1 MSRSRQAPAQS
12 SAPRPPKR
20 RAERRPER
28 GPGARGWPGAGGGKT
43 SLLEAPPEFRAT
55 TVQVCGL
62 WPWIVG
68 SGVPLV
74 GVPLGRHLFSRAT
87 VCSDPINWF
96 SRGGLIAN
104 PSVLVLGRPGL
115 GKSTLVCRMCL
126 GLDYYGYRSVV
137 LGDLKPDYAELTSA
151 LGGNVVTLGRGHGTL
166 NVLDPGAAVTAANRL
181 TGRARAELIAD
192 SHGRRLNLVA
202 ALVGLNRGVPLAD
215 TEEAVLSAALRVL
228 DDRHEPGEAVLTDLV
243 QVLEEGPEAV
253 RRVTLSRSDD
263 QRYRDAVDP
272 MELSIMALC
281 EGGLGETFA
290 QRTTVKI
297 ALDAPL
303 CINIS
308 QINEADE
315 KLQAAVLLAC
325 WGEGFGAIA
334 AQHALS
340 DAGLEPKRNYFI
352 VLDELWRVLRAGKG
366 LVDRVDALTR
376 LNRQAGV
383 GMALVTHTLADL
395 EALPDQSDQLKAMGF
410 AERSGYI
417 VCGGLPAKEIPR
429 LSKVVH
435 FSQREEQLI
444 TDWASPPSWDPESNK
459 EAPPPGLGKFLVK
472 VGGRP
477 GIPHECAMT
486 PAELELHDTNTR
498 WARA

>member
-20 RAERRPER
+20 PAERRPER

-181 TGRARAELIAD
+181 TGRARAELEATDSRRAEYIRRYYDRDWAD
-192 SHGRRLNLVA
+192 RRLYHMMINSCMGCDA
-202 ALVGLNRGVPLAD
+202 MI
-215 TEEAVLSAALRVL
+215 EAVL
-228 DDRHEPGEAVLTDLV
+228 D
-243 QVLEEGPEAV
+243 
-253 RRVTLSRSDD
+253 
-263 QRYRDAVDP
+263 
-272 MELSIMALC
+272 
-281 EGGLGETFA
+281 
-290 QRTTVKI
+290 
-297 ALDAPL
+297 
-303 CINIS
+303 
-308 QINEADE
+308 
-315 KLQAAVLLAC
+315 
-325 WGEGFGAIA
+325 GA
-334 AQHALS
+334 
-340 DAGLEPKRNYFI
+340 
-352 VLDELWRVLRAGKG
+352 
-366 LVDRVDALTR
+366 
-376 LNRQAGV
+376 
-383 GMALVTHTLADL
+383 GMAAT
-395 EALPDQSDQLKAMGF
+395 G
-410 AERSGYI
+410 
-417 VCGGLPAKEIPR
+417 
-429 LSKVVH
+429 
-435 FSQREEQLI
+435 EQVG
-444 TDWASPPSWDPESNK
+444 A
-459 EAPPPGLGKFLVK
+459 
-472 VGGRP
+472 GGRS
-477 GIPHECAMT
+477 
-486 PAELELHDTNTR
+486 
-498 WARA
+498 

>member
-1 MSRSRQAPAQS
+1 MNKTKA
-12 SAPRPPKR
+12 PPKS
-20 RAERRPER
+20 AKSAKPAPER
-28 GPGARGWPGAGGGKT
+28 KPGSRGWPGLGGGKT
-43 SLLEAPPEFRAT
+43 SLIEAPPESRGT
-55 TVQVCGL
+55 TTQVCGL

-68 SGVPLV
+68 SGSPLI
-74 GVPLGRHLFSRAT
+74 GVPLGRHLFTRAT
-87 VCSDPINWF
+87 VCSDPISWF
-96 SRGGLIAN
+96 SRGGLISN

-115 GKSTLVCRMCL
+115 GKSTLVCRMAL
-126 GLDYYGYRSVV
+126 GLDYFGYRSVV
-137 LGDLKPDYAELTSA
+137 LGDLKPDYAELIGA

-166 NVLDPGAAVTAANRL
+166 NVLDPGAAVAAASRL
-181 TGRARAELIAD
+181 TGKARKELIAD

-202 ALVGLNRGVPLAD
+202 ALVGLNRGVPLSD
-215 TEEAVLSAALRVL
+215 TEEAILSAALQIV
-228 DDRHEPGEAVLTDLV
+228 DEHHEPGEAILTDLV
-243 QVLEEGPEAV
+243 QVLEEGPEAL
-253 RRVTLSRSDD
+253 RRVTLARNDER
-263 QRYRDAVDP
+263 RYRDAVDP

-290 QRTTVKI
+290 AKTSVQIDLSGPVDI
-297 ALDAPL
+297 D
-303 CINIS
+303 IS
-308 QINEADE
+308 GINEADE

-334 AQHALS
+334 AQHALA
-340 DAGLEPKRNYFI
+340 DAGLEPRQNFFV

-383 GMALVTHTLADL
+383 GMALITHTLADL
-395 EALPDQSDQLKAMGF
+395 EALPDAADQLKAMGF

-417 VCGGLPAKEIPR
+417 ICGGLPAKEIPR

-435 FSQREEQLI
+435 FSGAEENLI

-477 GIPHECAMT
+477 GIPLESVMT
-486 PAELELHDTNTR
+486 QAELDLHDTNKR
-498 WARA
+498 WART